1 MIFLTVLV
9 AMALAAARP
18 PFSAPDW
25 LGWWRPDWALA
36 VFFFWTVATP
46 DRVGIVSAWIAG
58 LFVDA
63 ILGTPLGL
71 SGICLALATYVGKR
85 FNGRLVMFSLLQ
97 RTLVV
102 LVLAEAVQLIHRS
115 VLTLIHDVD
124 WLTPALFAPALATAV
139 VYPAISLGLE
149 ALTARYPV
157 R

>member
-9 AMALAAARP
+9 AMALAVARA
-18 PFSAPDW
+18 PFNAPDW
-25 LGWWRPDWALA
+25 LGWWRPDWVLA
-36 VFFFWTVATP
+36 VFFFWAVATP
-46 DRVGIVSAWIAG
+46 DRVGIISAWIGG

-71 SGICLALATYVGKR
+71 GGICLALATYLAKR

-97 RTLVV
+97 RTLAVV
-102 LVLAEAVQLIHRS
+102 VLAEAVQLIHRS
-115 VLTLIHDVD
+115 VLSLIHDVD
-124 WLTPALFAPALATAV
+124 WLTPALFGPALATAV

-149 ALTARYPV
+149 ALTVRHPV

>member
-18 PFSAPDW
+18 PFDAPDW
-25 LGWWRPDWALA
+25 LGWWRPDWVLA
-36 VFFFWTVATP
+36 VFFFWAVAMP

-71 SGICLALATYVGKR
+71 SGICLALAIYLVKR
-85 FNGRLVMFSLLQ
+85 FNSRLVMFTLLQ
-97 RTLVV
+97 RTLAV
-102 LVLAEAVQLIHRS
+102 LLLAEAAQVIHRS
-115 VLTLIHDVD
+115 VLTFVHDVD
-124 WLTPALFAPALATAV
+124 WLTPALFGPALATAV

-149 ALTARYPV
+149 ALTVRFPV